1 MMKLRYIL
9 YSFVILLI
17 LTSSCSSNKLFEDWF
32 RSSRLN
38 FEFCKS
44 DIYDVS
50 NVRTPVSTKAYT
62 PYRTILRVFVTPN
75 SMYPELYK
83 QNCWYRNTLI
93 LKASPQNEFEL
104 YSEIYTSPKKQ
115 NTSSNKNCLQ
125 IGRWYISNDT
135 LHLKGTKRLLIGILK
150 YNVYPRPEILEDNFN
165 ISFRLVGNDS
175 IVLCN
180 NGNNNH
186 NNMIAYPKLLRACG
200 YSLQLEN
207 SSKQKNDT
215 TLH

>member
-1 MMKLRYIL
+1 MMKLRYI
-9 YSFVILLI
+9 SVILLI
-17 LTSSCSSNKLFEDWF
+17 ITSSCSSNKLFEDWF
-32 RSSRLN
+32 RPSRLSY
-38 FEFCKS
+38 EFWGL
-44 DIYDVS
+44 DLYYALDG
-50 NVRTPVSTKAYT
+50 TPASTKAYT
-62 PYRTILRVFVTPN
+62 PYSTSLRVFVTPN
-75 SMYPELYK
+75 SKYPELHK

-104 YSEIYTSPKKQ
+104 YSEIYTSKEKE

-125 IGRWYISNDT
+125 IGRWYISDDT
-135 LHLKGTKRLLIGILK
+135 LHLKGTKRLLIGTLK
-150 YNVYPRPEILEDNFN
+150 YNDYPRPEILEDSLN

-180 NGNNNH
+180 TGHNNL

>member
-1 MMKLRYIL
+1 MMKLRYI
-9 YSFVILLI
+9 SVILLI
-17 LTSSCSSNKLFEDWF
+17 ITSSCSSNKLFEDWLSTY
-32 RSSRLN
+32 RVNLDYSSTAQ
-38 FEFCKS
+38 
-44 DIYDVS
+44 DYVS
-50 NVRTPVSTKAYT
+50 KGTPVSTKAYT
-62 PYRTILRVFVTPN
+62 PYRTSLRVFVTPN
-75 SMYPELYK
+75 SKYPELHK

-104 YSEIYTSPKKQ
+104 YSEIHTSKEKG

-125 IGRWYISNDT
+125 IGRWYISDDI
-135 LHLKGTKRLLIGILK
+135 LHLKVTKRLLIGTLK
-150 YNVYPRPEILEDNFN
+150 YNDNPRPEILEDSLN

-180 NGNNNH
+180 TGHNNL

-215 TLH
+215 TLN

>member
-1 MMKLRYIL
+1 MMKLRYI
-9 YSFVILLI
+9 SVILLI
-17 LTSSCSSNKLFEDWF
+17 ITSSCSSNKLFEDWLSTY
-32 RSSRLN
+32 RVNLDYSSTAQ
-38 FEFCKS
+38 
-44 DIYDVS
+44 DYVS
-50 NVRTPVSTKAYT
+50 KGTPVSTKAYT
-62 PYRTILRVFVTPN
+62 PYRTSLRVFVTPN
-75 SMYPELYK
+75 SKYPELHK

-104 YSEIYTSPKKQ
+104 YSEIHTSKEKG

-125 IGRWYISNDT
+125 IGRWYISDDI
-135 LHLKGTKRLLIGILK
+135 LHLKVTKRLLIGTLK
-150 YNVYPRPEILEDNFN
+150 YNDNPRPEILEYSLN
-165 ISFRLVGNDS
+165 ISIRIVGNDT

-180 NGNNNH
+180 TGHNNL